1 MKQMAASV
9 KRLAKLPDD
18 VAVLPG
24 HNNLTTIGAERMR
37 VFAYFGDEPD
47 HE

>member
-1 MKQMAASV
+1 MDEMRASV

-24 HNNLTTIGAERMR
+24 HNNLTTIGAERR
-37 VFAYFGDEPD
+37 RTFAYFGDEE